1 MIFIELRRCHSQ
13 TGKEIIAKRMHKIN
27 LDNLNL
33 GKNKEFSLL
42 EFRNNYLD
50 QEGNFMPLKHIAFKF
65 KLTENEYRLLMKE
78 RNKKF

>member
-1 MIFIELRRCHSQ
+1 MKRSHSQ
-13 TGKEIIAKRMHKIN
+13 SVKEIIAKRMQRIN

-33 GKNKEFSLL
+33 GKNQEFSLL

-50 QEGNFMPLKHIAFKF
+50 NEGNFMPMKHISFKI
-65 KLTENEYRLLMKE
+65 KLTENEYALLMKE